1 MLESFPI
8 LLHFRLAFGI
18 EQGVV
23 LIGFVQEFSWLL
35 QFVIKETVQ
44 IHISCSWYFQMGMQ
58 SSQCL
63 LFVSRG
69 FKVVQL
75 SIFRELFR
83 PSKLHSNGQEEGRIS
98 YSCMHRTQNH
108 IIKIGSTSCR
118 RCSKGLTCSF
128 CHYPHINTRR

>member
-8 LLHFRLAFGI
+8 ALCFQLAFGI

-23 LIGFVQEFSWLL
+23 LIGFVHEFSWLL

-58 SSQCL
+58 NSQWL
-63 LFVSRG
+63 LFVLMG

-75 SIFRELFR
+75 SIF
-83 PSKLHSNGQEEGRIS
+83 N
-98 YSCMHRTQNH
+98 
-108 IIKIGSTSCR
+108 
-118 RCSKGLTCSF
+118 
-128 CHYPHINTRR
+128 